1 MKDGTEGG
9 VCMQC
14 RGGMRFRFGNGMAVK
29 SVLGLAASLVIF
41 RLLYLSRSHRQIKRP
56 RKR

>member
-1 MKDGTEGG
+1 
-9 VCMQC
+9 
-14 RGGMRFRFGNGMAVK
+14 MAVK